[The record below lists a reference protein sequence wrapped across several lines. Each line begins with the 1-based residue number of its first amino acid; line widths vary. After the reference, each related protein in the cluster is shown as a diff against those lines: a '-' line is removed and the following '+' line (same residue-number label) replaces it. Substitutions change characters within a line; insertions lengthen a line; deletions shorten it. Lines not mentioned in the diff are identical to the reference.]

1 MKRKVAMI
9 CCLLWMGFIFYQSSR
24 TGDSSNEISHE
35 IVNQLANPVKQPQ
48 PVEESTTEVENQEV
62 KNSPSFEKLNVLIRK
77 SAHAFEFL
85 VLALLLGWVL
95 SEYEISSWKLICFTM
110 LGVLLYAASDEFH
123 QLFVEGRT
131 ARLFD
136 VMIDCIGGL
145 IGILLFETIRRL
157 KKKDL

>member
-24 TGDSSNEISHE
+24 TSDSSNEISHE

>member
-35 IVNQLANPVKQPQ
+35 IVNQLANPAKQPQ
-48 PVEESTTEVENQEV
+48 PVEESTTEVKNQEV
-62 KNSPSFEKLNVLIRK
+62 KNSPSLKKLNVLIRK

-145 IGILLFETIRRL
+145 IGILLFGMVRRL
-157 KKKDL
+157 KKKDT